1 MQLGERRNARTNTT
15 VTSAH
20 VTSGLSVLAKSTRLH
35 KVSFRYGIPIDPSF
49 RSWEDNHRTPRGI
62 IHTISVKGGTDK
74 LSETKSNT
82 VSAIVVLKTMHAS
95 SLGVFRLLLLTA
107 PFCCADLSVKDGF
120 G

>member
-1 MQLGERRNARTNTT
+1 MAST
-15 VTSAH
+15 H

-82 VSAIVVLKTMHAS
+82 VSEIVVLKTMHAS